1 MGRIGVAVVMAA
13 ALILPVLTACSSE
26 PPPPVAV
33 RTSTPTPSPKP
44 VVPDIPQSRA
54 DLGSLNVAPA
64 VAPVRLVLERL
75 SITMPVMP
83 EGLDPKGAMALP
95 ANAAD
100 AGWYQ
105 YSPGLHEAQGATV
118 IAAHIDSWHDGIGP
132 LSRLKNAV
140 NGDLISVAGSDGSTV
155 AYTVTEVREVGKI
168 DAPMAE
174 VFDRS
179 GAPRLTLVTC
189 GGVFNSATGHYLDNI
204 IVTATPV
211 VAPPDK

>member
-1 MGRIGVAVVMAA
+1 MGRIGVAVVLAA
-13 ALILPVLTACSSE
+13 ALVLPVLTACSSE
-26 PPPPVAV
+26 PPPAAV
-33 RTSTPTPSPKP
+33 RTSTPTPTPKP

-54 DLGSLNVAPA
+54 DLGSLAVVPA
-64 VAPVRLVLERL
+64 IAPVRLVLERL
-75 SITMPVMP
+75 SINMTVTP

-95 ANAAD
+95 ENAAD

-105 YSPGLHEAQGATV
+105 YGPGLHEAQGATV
-118 IAAHIDSWHDGIGP
+118 IAAHIDSRHDGIGP

-140 NGDLISVAGSDGSTV
+140 NGDAITVAGADGSTV

-189 GGVFNSATGHYLDNI
+189 GGVFNAKTGHYLDNI
-204 IVTATPV
+204 IVMATPV
-211 VAPPDK
+211 VAPASK